1 MTIIKLY
8 FSIVFFVEVY
18 SEKRPWGSFEKF
30 NENEQCTVKL
40 LYIKPGSRLSL
51 QYHNNRKEFWKI
63 VKGSGT
69 VEVQNKKSSF
79 SEGDNIIIPSGAK
92 HRIQASS
99 SGCIVLEIS
108 YGNFD
113 ENDIVRIEDDYD
125 RV

>member
-1 MTIIKLY
+1 M
-8 FSIVFFVEVY
+8 EVY

-51 QYHNNRKEFWKI
+51 QYHKNRKEFWKI

-69 VEVQNKKSSF
+69 VEVQNKKSSI
-79 SEGDNIIIPSGAK
+79 SEGDDIVIPSGAK

-99 SGCIVLEIS
+99 FGCIVLEIS
-108 YGNFD
+108 YGDFD
-113 ENDIVRIEDDYD
+113 ENDIVRIEYDYD